1 MLRLFFD
8 TDCDVD
14 LKTAKEYGAELI
26 SMPYT
31 VDGKLIC
38 PYEDY
43 EEFDYNGFYGM
54 LRDRAAQGGELPT
67 TSSVNAERY
76 KKYFEPFFAQG
87 DEILYV
93 HFSEAMSQTFE
104 NMRAAVAELKEKYP
118 DAVFR
123 EYDTKAI
130 TTLGYMLSREAGELY
145 KAGKTADE
153 IIEHLDKEINHYTIY
168 FFADNLKFFK
178 RSGRVGGLA
187 ATMGTLLGVRPI
199 IHISEEG
206 KMVSIGKE
214 KGRSKAIARLVQ
226 YVEELGEDVKAHR
239 VMIGHSDCPDIA
251 AEAEAL
257 LKEKFG
263 QDLNVLTTVVNP
275 TIGSHCG
282 PNGLGICFHAKHR

>member
-8 TDCDVD
+8 SDCDVD

-43 EEFDYNGFYGM
+43 EEFNYNEFYGM

-76 KKYFEPFFAQG
+76 KQYFEPFFAQG

-93 HFSEAMSQTFE
+93 HFSESMSQTFE

-153 IIEHLDKEINHYTIY
+153 IIAHLNKEINHYTIY

-199 IHISEEG
+199 IYISEEG
-206 KMVSIGKE
+206 KMESIGKE
-214 KGRSKAIARLVQ
+214 RGRFNALERLLT
-226 YVEELGEDVKAHR
+226 YVEELGDDIRAHR
-239 VMIGHSDCPDIA
+239 LVVAHTGADEIA
-251 AEAEAL
+251 DQLIEAI
-257 LKEKFG
+257 KERFG
-263 QDLNVLTTVVNP
+263 ADLEIEKVVVNP
-275 TIGSHCG
+275 TAGAHCG
-282 PNGLGICFHAKHR
+282 PDSVGICFHSKRR

>member
-14 LKTAKEYGAELI
+14 IKTAKEYGAELI

-43 EEFDYNGFYGM
+43 EEFDYKEFYGM

-76 KKYFEPFFAQG
+76 KQYFEPFFAQG

-130 TTLGYMLSREAGELY
+130 TTLGYALSKEAGELY

-153 IIEHLDKEINHYTIY
+153 IIEHLDKEVNRFTIY

-199 IHISEEG
+199 IYISEEG
-206 KMVSIGKE
+206 KMESIGKE
-214 KGRSKAIARLVQ
+214 RGRFNALERLLTFA
-226 YVEELGEDVKAHR
+226 EELGDDIRAHR
-239 VMIGHSDCPDIA
+239 IIVAHTDADEIA
-251 AEAEAL
+251 DQLIEAV
-257 LKEKFG
+257 KERFG
-263 QDLNVLTTVVNP
+263 ADLEVEKVVVNP
-275 TIGSHCG
+275 TAGAHCG
-282 PNGLGICFHAKHR
+282 PDSVGICFHAKHR

>member
-31 VDGKLIC
+31 VDGTLIC

-43 EEFDYNGFYGM
+43 EEFDYNEFYGM
-54 LRDRAAQGGELPT
+54 LRDRAVQGGELPT

-76 KKYFEPFFAQG
+76 KQYFEPFFAQG

-93 HFSEAMSQTFE
+93 HFSEAMSQTFA

-130 TTLGYMLSREAGELY
+130 TALGYALAKEAGELY
-145 KAGKTADE
+145 KAGKSADE
-153 IIEHLDKEINHYTIY
+153 IIEHLEKERNNFTIC

-199 IHISEEG
+199 IYISEEG
-206 KMVSIGKE
+206 KLESIGKE
-214 KGRSKAIARLVQ
+214 RGRFNALERLLT
-226 YVEELGEDVKAHR
+226 YAEELGDDIRAHR
-239 VMIGHSDCPDIA
+239 IIVAHTGADEIA
-251 AEAEAL
+251 DQLIEAV
-257 LKEKFG
+257 KERFG
-263 QDLNVLTTVVNP
+263 ADLEIEKVVVNP
-275 TIGSHCG
+275 TAGAHCG
-282 PNGLGICFHAKHR
+282 PDSVGICFHSKRR

>member
-8 TDCDVD
+8 SDCDVD

-43 EEFDYNGFYGM
+43 EEFNYNEFYGM

-76 KKYFEPFFAQG
+76 KQYFEPFFAQG

-93 HFSEAMSQTFE
+93 HFSESMSQTFE

-153 IIEHLDKEINHYTIY
+153 IIAHLNKEINHYTIY

-199 IHISEEG
+199 IYISEEG
-206 KMVSIGKE
+206 KMESIGKE
-214 KGRSKAIARLVQ
+214 RGRFNALERLLT
-226 YVEELGEDVKAHR
+226 YVEELGDDIRAHR
-239 VMIGHSDCPDIA
+239 LVVAHTGADEIA
-251 AEAEAL
+251 DQLIEAI
-257 LKEKFG
+257 KERFG
-263 QDLNVLTTVVNP
+263 ADLEVEKVVVNP
-275 TIGSHCG
+275 TAGAHCG
-282 PNGLGICFHAKHR
+282 PDSVGICFHSKRR

>member
-8 TDCDVD
+8 SDCDVD

-43 EEFDYNGFYGM
+43 EEFDYNEFYGM

-76 KKYFEPFFAQG
+76 KQYFEPFFAQG

-93 HFSEAMSQTFE
+93 HFSESMSQTFE

-123 EYDTKAI
+123 EFDTKAI
-130 TTLGYMLSREAGELY
+130 TTLGYVLSREAGELY

-153 IIEHLDKEINHYTIY
+153 IIEHLNKEVNHYTIY

-178 RSGRVGGLA
+178 RSGRVGGLT

-199 IHISEEG
+199 IYISEEG
-206 KMVSIGKE
+206 KMESIGKE
-214 KGRSKAIARLVQ
+214 RGRFNALERLLT
-226 YVEELGEDVKAHR
+226 YAEELGDDIRAHR
-239 VMIGHSDCPDIA
+239 LVVAHAGADEIA
-251 AEAEAL
+251 DQLIEAV
-257 LKEKFG
+257 KERFG
-263 QDLNVLTTVVNP
+263 ADLEIEKVVVNP
-275 TIGSHCG
+275 TAGAHCG
-282 PNGLGICFHAKHR
+282 PDSVGICFHSKRR

>member
-1 MLRLFFD
+1 RLFFD
-8 TDCDVD
+8 SDCDVD

-43 EEFDYNGFYGM
+43 EEFDYNEFYGM

-76 KKYFEPFFAQG
+76 KQYFEPFFAQG

-93 HFSEAMSQTFE
+93 HFSESMSQTFE

-123 EYDTKAI
+123 EFDTKAI
-130 TTLGYMLSREAGELY
+130 TTLGYTLSREAGELY

-153 IIEHLDKEINHYTIY
+153 IIAHLNKEINHYTIY

-199 IHISEEG
+199 IYISEEG
-206 KMVSIGKE
+206 KMESIGKE
-214 KGRSKAIARLVQ
+214 RGRFNALERLLT
-226 YVEELGEDVKAHR
+226 YVEELGDDIRAHR
-239 VMIGHSDCPDIA
+239 LVVAHTGADEIA
-251 AEAEAL
+251 DQLIEAI
-257 LKEKFG
+257 KERFG
-263 QDLNVLTTVVNP
+263 ADLEVEKVVVNP
-275 TIGSHCG
+275 TAGAHCG
-282 PNGLGICFHAKHR
+282 PDSVGICFHSKRR

>member
-8 TDCDVD
+8 SDCDVD

-43 EEFDYNGFYGM
+43 EEFDYNEFYGM

-76 KKYFEPFFAQG
+76 KQYFEPFFAQG

-93 HFSEAMSQTFE
+93 HFSESMSQTFE

-123 EYDTKAI
+123 EFDTKAI
-130 TTLGYMLSREAGELY
+130 TTLGYALSREAGELY

-153 IIEHLDKEINHYTIY
+153 IIEHLEKERDHYTIY

-199 IHISEEG
+199 IYISEEG
-206 KMVSIGKE
+206 KMESIGKE
-214 KGRSKAIARLVQ
+214 RGRFNALERLLI
-226 YVEELGEDVKAHR
+226 YVEELGDDIRAHR
-239 VMIGHSDCPDIA
+239 LVVAHTGADELADQLI
-251 AEAEAL
+251 EAV
-257 LKEKFG
+257 KERFG
-263 QDLNVLTTVVNP
+263 VDLEVEKVVVNP
-275 TIGSHCG
+275 TAGAHCG
-282 PNGLGICFHAKHR
+282 PDSVGICFHSKRR

>member
-8 TDCDVD
+8 SDCDVD

-43 EEFDYNGFYGM
+43 EEFNYNEFYGM

-76 KKYFEPFFAQG
+76 KRYFEPFFAQG

-93 HFSEAMSQTFE
+93 HFSESMSQTFE

-123 EYDTKAI
+123 EFDTKAI
-130 TTLGYMLSREAGELY
+130 TTLGYTLSREAGELY

-153 IIEHLDKEINHYTIY
+153 IIAHLNKEINHYTIY

-199 IHISEEG
+199 IYISEEG
-206 KMVSIGKE
+206 KMESIGKE
-214 KGRSKAIARLVQ
+214 RGRFNALERLLT
-226 YVEELGEDVKAHR
+226 YVEELGDDIRAHR
-239 VMIGHSDCPDIA
+239 LVVAHTGADEIA
-251 AEAEAL
+251 DQLIEAI
-257 LKEKFG
+257 KERFG
-263 QDLNVLTTVVNP
+263 ADLEIEKVVVNP
-275 TIGSHCG
+275 TAGAHCG
-282 PNGLGICFHAKHR
+282 PDSVGICFHSKRR

>member
-8 TDCDVD
+8 SDCDVD

-43 EEFDYNGFYGM
+43 EEFNYNEFYGM

-76 KKYFEPFFAQG
+76 KRYFEPFFAQG

-123 EYDTKAI
+123 EFDTKAI
-130 TTLGYMLSREAGELY
+130 TTLGYTLSREAGELY

-153 IIEHLDKEINHYTIY
+153 IIAHLNKEINHYTIY

-199 IHISEEG
+199 IYISEEG
-206 KMVSIGKE
+206 KMESIGKE
-214 KGRSKAIARLVQ
+214 RGRFNALERLLT
-226 YVEELGEDVKAHR
+226 YVEELGDDIRAHR
-239 VMIGHSDCPDIA
+239 LVVAHTGADEIA
-251 AEAEAL
+251 DQLIEAI
-257 LKEKFG
+257 KERFG
-263 QDLNVLTTVVNP
+263 ADLEIEKVVVNP
-275 TIGSHCG
+275 TAGAHCG
-282 PNGLGICFHAKHR
+282 PDSVGICFHSKRR

>member
-199 IHISEEG
+199 IYISEEG
-206 KMVSIGKE
+206 KMESIGKE
-214 KGRSKAIARLVQ
+214 RGRFNALERLLA
-226 YVEELGEDVKAHR
+226 YVEELGDDIRAHR
-239 VMIGHSDCPDIA
+239 FVVAHTGADEIA
-251 AEAEAL
+251 DQLIEAV
-257 LKEKFG
+257 KERFG
-263 QDLNVLTTVVNP
+263 ADLDVEKVVVNP
-275 TIGSHCG
+275 TAGAHCG
-282 PNGLGICFHAKHR
+282 PDSVGICFHSKRR

>member
-8 TDCDVD
+8 SDCDVD

-43 EEFDYNGFYGM
+43 EEFDYNEFYGM

-76 KKYFEPFFAQG
+76 KQYFEPFFAQG

-93 HFSEAMSQTFE
+93 HFSESMSQTFE

-123 EYDTKAI
+123 EFDTKAI
-130 TTLGYMLSREAGELY
+130 TTLGYVLSREAGELY

-153 IIEHLDKEINHYTIY
+153 IIEHLNKEVNHYTIY

-178 RSGRVGGLA
+178 RSGRVGGLT

-199 IHISEEG
+199 IYISEEG
-206 KMVSIGKE
+206 KMESIGKE
-214 KGRSKAIARLVQ
+214 RGRFNALERLLT
-226 YVEELGEDVKAHR
+226 YAEELGDDIRAHR
-239 VMIGHSDCPDIA
+239 LVVAHTGADEIA
-251 AEAEAL
+251 DQLIEAV
-257 LKEKFG
+257 KERFG
-263 QDLNVLTTVVNP
+263 ADLEIEKVVVNP
-275 TIGSHCG
+275 TAGAHCG
-282 PNGLGICFHAKHR
+282 PDSVGICFHSKRR

>member
-14 LKTAKEYGAELI
+14 IKTAKEYGAELI

-31 VDGKLIC
+31 VDGTLIC

-43 EEFDYNGFYGM
+43 EEFDYNEFYGM
-54 LRDRAAQGGELPT
+54 LRDRAVQGGELPT

-76 KKYFEPFFAQG
+76 KQYFEPFFAQG

-93 HFSEAMSQTFE
+93 HFSEAMSQTFA

-130 TTLGYMLSREAGELY
+130 TALGYALAKEAGELY
-145 KAGKTADE
+145 KAGKSADE
-153 IIEHLDKEINHYTIY
+153 IIEHLEKERNNFTIY

-199 IHISEEG
+199 IYISEEG
-206 KMVSIGKE
+206 KLESIGKE
-214 KGRSKAIARLVQ
+214 RGRFNALERLLT
-226 YVEELGEDVKAHR
+226 YAEELGDDIRAHR
-239 VMIGHSDCPDIA
+239 IIVAHTGADEIA
-251 AEAEAL
+251 DQLIEAV
-257 LKEKFG
+257 KERFG
-263 QDLNVLTTVVNP
+263 ADLEIEKVVVNP
-275 TIGSHCG
+275 TAGAHCG
-282 PNGLGICFHAKHR
+282 PDSVGICFHSKRR